1 MTSSDAQAMA
11 AQGHVSFSPPVHS
24 ASSGA
29 LFLAA
34 VGFLCLAMGS
44 CALGLSLVV
53 CPAGIMSSD
62 YVGVLWIHSEAFSDQ
77 QRLANMVCNESW
89 FKYLIP
95 LLVPVTAWFGI
106 ANWVGWEYF
115 RNA

>member
-1 MTSSDAQAMA
+1 MTRSDAQTTA
-11 AQGHVSFSPPVHS
+11 APHVSLAPPVPS

-34 VGFLCLAMGS
+34 IGFLCLALGS
-44 CALGLSLVV
+44 SALALSLVL
-53 CPAGIMSSD
+53 CPAGSMSSD
-62 YVGVLWIHSEAFSDQ
+62 Y
-77 QRLANMVCNESW
+77 RLANLANLACNESW
-89 FKYLIP
+89 FKYLVP
-95 LLVPVTAWFGI
+95 LLIPVTAWFGI